1 MQEIQSKCELHC
13 DSDSF
18 WPEDIK
24 HVVPAQST
32 DGDGTLQQ
40 TRRRRAGAGKMQ
52 ISASQAPRI
61 TKSVPQAPEKQH
73 VCRGNSTARR
83 GSSTAHWRPQQSSLE
98 QCVTTTMTARCTA
111 RVELACLA
119 RLA

>member
-73 VCRGNSTARR
+73 GFGRQGRS
-83 GSSTAHWRPQQSSLE
+83 
-98 QCVTTTMTARCTA
+98 
-111 RVELACLA
+111 
-119 RLA
+119 